1 MENDRR
7 TGAPARFRRAALG
20 TERSPVPT
28 RPPRLQRAAIG
39 ERRGG
44 AQPEASR
51 GWVSSSPW
59 LAAVPR
65 SSGPVARPHVR
76 EKHVGGANLRLRQG
90 LGEGGHKAVGK
101 PGQALIVTDPA
112 PTALYGLS
120 AVHVVGPGEVA
131 MPRAAPAVAREGEPD
146 VELPGGRA
154 ARVATVVLP
163 ARHVQHLASV
173 VKG

>member
-1 MENDRR
+1 M
-7 TGAPARFRRAALG
+7 TGARARRRVAAAPRWG
-20 TERSPVPT
+20 PKGRRCTSGRHDCSARPSVEGGVVPSLK
-28 RPPRLQRAAIG
+28 PP
-39 ERRGG
+39 
-44 AQPEASR
+44 R

-76 EKHVGGANLRLRQG
+76 EKHVGGANLRLWQG

-101 PGQALIVTDPA
+101 PGQALIVIDPA
-112 PTALYGLS
+112 PTSLYGLG

-131 MPRAAPAVAREGEPD
+131 APPAAPAVAREGEPD

-163 ARHVQHLASV
+163 ARHVQRLASV